1 MSEPSSTQ
9 PVFTTTRDLP
19 DNVDTFDIC
28 AAAEKAAGRGSVLG
42 AQRIGAPW
50 RLYPVG
56 REALLKLLVEGVTIK
71 NQKIKLH
78 SQNPF
83 IIRGNNETPTTRLT
97 VSDIPISY
105 SNEMLETNLLKL
117 GIKMR
122 SKIAM
127 EKVRDRSGKLT
138 DWITGR

>member
-9 PVFTTTRDLP
+9 PVFTTTRDRP
-19 DNVDTFDIC
+19 DNVDRFDIC

-42 AQRIGAPW
+42 AQRIGALW

-56 REALLKLLVEGVTIK
+56 REARLKLLVERVTIK

-97 VSDIPISY
+97 VGDIPISY
-105 SNEMLETNLLKL
+105 SNEMLENNLLKL

-122 SKIAM
+122 
-127 EKVRDRSGKLT
+127 
-138 DWITGR
+138 